1 MVLKALELQGFK
13 SFPDKT
19 VLEFDRGMTAV
30 VGPNGSGKSNISD
43 AVRWVLGEQSTK
55 NLRGSKMEDVI
66 FGGTKKRR
74 ALGYAEVTLR
84 LDNSDGSLPYD
95 KKEISVTRRYFRSGE
110 SEYRINGE
118 QVRLKDINELFMD
131 TGLGRDGYS
140 MVSQG
145 KVADMVSSKSTGRRD
160 MLEEA
165 AGISHFRYRRQDAMR
180 RLDRAEE
187 NLVRLRDILSELES
201 RVGPLK
207 TQSEKAQKFLVLA
220 EQKKQLEISLWLYNI
235 DNLKQKLQEQEQKIE
250 VSGAQYHDAEESL
263 QKIEADTEVASNA
276 VRDITLQIDEIRRAA
291 SGDEEQIAER
301 NANIAVA
308 ENTIELNA
316 QTVERLTKD
325 QTAQTES
332 QAETRVLMEAS
343 RGEIAK
349 LEAQIAEKQIEMEA
363 IAKRSEEFRAAISTQ
378 ENAQDSNARELS
390 ELAAKLSEARIRK
403 SAAETAMEEVRDRT
417 ARAESSAGD
426 RRALHL
432 SLSNEVV
439 KAKQYLDTCKEAVT
453 SLQNSIQGYEL
464 RRQKRDERLA
474 EKREAFEAL
483 RRESEQKSGRV
494 RMLEDLEKNMEGYAG
509 AVKAVMREARRGTL
523 RGIHGPL
530 SQLISVP
537 DRYSVAIETALG
549 GAVQF
554 LVVDNENNAKL
565 AIQYLK
571 QNRVGRAT
579 FLPISAIRGKTL
591 QETGL
596 DDAFGYIDIASNLV
610 EADPSYDNIIR
621 AQLARTVVVEDM
633 DAAVALGRRYKN
645 RFKIVTLDGQVIN
658 AGGSMTGGAR
668 VRNAGL
674 MARSGE
680 IEALRREAKQLAEK
694 MATAETE
701 FDRARAEAENSAAEL
716 EAVQA
721 DLINANEEQVRAES
735 ALELAES
742 QLSTVGTAL
751 EELEAE
757 QATANERIAELQKQ
771 SDAAEADEKCL
782 EAEVN
787 AVEQKADDASGRME
801 EIRKSYDDASAAT
814 VELNLAILSLTKDLE
829 AHKDTIRRYEE
840 TVADAD
846 DKGRALVEE
855 ISGIEAENDRLRAQ
869 IAAWNEE
876 LAALKAMGD
885 NSREQI
891 EALVKKR
898 EASQADT
905 EKLRHLERNKTA
917 ERERISGELARLEER
932 KANMLRD
939 YDDTVNKL
947 FDEYELTRRE
957 AAEVAPPTED
967 PTDTRGALSEVRQK
981 IKSLGSVNV
990 GAIEEYKEVSERYE
1004 FLSDQV
1010 GDVEKSRKELLDLIQ
1025 ELTGNMAKQFSE
1037 QFNRINQAFGTT
1049 FTELFGGG
1057 NASLVLEDDTDI
1069 LECPISI
1076 EVQPPGKNVQNIDLL
1091 SGGEK
1096 GLAAIA
1102 LLFSIL
1108 KVTPAPFCIFDEV
1121 EAALDDVN
1129 VSRFAQYVR
1138 RMTDNTQF
1146 ILITHRRGTME
1157 EADIMYGVTMQEE
1170 GISKLLSLRTA
1181 EMAKE
1186 LGLKE

>member
-66 FGGTKKRR
+66 FGGTDKRR
-74 ALGYAEVTLR
+74 ALGFAEVTLR

-95 KKEISVTRRYFRSGE
+95 KKEVSVTRRYFRSGE

-187 NLVRLRDILSELES
+187 NLVRLRDILAELES

-235 DNLKQKLQEQEQKIE
+235 DNLKQKLLEQEHKIE
-250 VSGAQYHDAEESL
+250 VSGMQYKEAEEAL
-263 QKIEADTEVASNA
+263 AKIEADSEAAAEAARN
-276 VRDITLQIDEIRRAA
+276 ITLQIEEIRLAA
-291 SGDEEQIAER
+291 SGNEEQIAEL

-308 ENTIELNA
+308 QNTIELNEQSIERFRQA
-316 QTVERLTKD
+316 QQES
-325 QTAQTES
+325 AES
-332 QAETRVLMEAS
+332 QAETKGLIAEAEK
-343 RGEIAK
+343 EIEA
-349 LEAQIAEKQIEMEA
+349 LQAQIAEKEAEMKA
-363 IAKRSEEFRAAISTQ
+363 IADRSEEFRAAISQQ
-378 ENAQDSNARELS
+378 EDAKDSHAEELS
-390 ELAAKLSEARIRK
+390 DLAAKLSDALIRK
-403 SAAETAMEEVRDRT
+403 SAAETAIEEVRDRT
-417 ARAESSAGD
+417 ARAEESAGE
-426 RRALHL
+426 RRTLHL
-432 SLSNEVV
+432 NLSTEVE
-439 KAKQYLDTCKEAVT
+439 KAKKHLETCNEAVT
-453 SLQNSIQGYEL
+453 SLQNSISGYEL
-464 RRQKRDERLA
+464 RQQKRDEKLA
-474 EKREAFEAL
+474 QKQEAFEAL

-523 RGIHGPL
+523 KGIHGPL
-530 SQLISVP
+530 SQLIQVP
-537 DRYSVAIETALG
+537 DKYSVAIETALG
-549 GAVQF
+549 AAVQF
-554 LVVDNENNAKL
+554 LVVDNENNAKQ

-571 QNRVGRAT
+571 NSRGGRAT
-579 FLPISAIRGKTL
+579 FLPISAIRGRTL
-591 QETGL
+591 QENGL
-596 DDAFGYIDIASNLV
+596 DDCFGYIDIASNLV
-610 EADPSYDNIIR
+610 SADRKYEDIIS

-633 DAAVALGRRYKN
+633 DAAVS
-645 RFKIVTLDGQVIN
+645 I
-658 AGGSMTGGAR
+658 GSR
-668 VRNAGL
+668 VKNAGL

-680 IEALRREAKQLAEK
+680 IENLRKEAEKLAEK
-694 MATAETE
+694 MAA
-701 FDRARAEAENSAAEL
+701 AEAEFDKAKAEAANAGAEL

-742 QLSTVGTAL
+742 QLATVGTAL
-751 EELEAE
+751 QEIEEE
-757 QATANERIAELQKQ
+757 QATANERIAELQKE
-771 SDAAEADEKCL
+771 AAEA
-782 EAEVN
+782 EAEAKDLDAQVK
-787 AVEQKADDASGRME
+787 AVEQKADDATGRME
-801 EIRKSYDDASAAT
+801 EIRKSFEEASAAT
-814 VELNLAILSLTKDLE
+814 VDLNYTILSLTKDVE
-829 AHKDTIRRYEE
+829 AHRETIRHYEE
-840 TVADAD
+840 TTAASDE
-846 DKGRALVEE
+846 RTRSLEEE
-855 ISGIEAENDRLRAQ
+855 ISGIVAENEKLQAQ
-869 IAAWNEE
+869 IAELNEQVTG
-876 LAALKAMGD
+876 LKAKGD
-885 NSREQI
+885 TSREQI
-891 EALVKKR
+891 DELTRKR
-898 EASQADT
+898 EEAQAEG
-905 EKLRHLERNKTA
+905 EKLRHLERNKAT
-917 ERERISGELARLEER
+917 EREQVSGELARLEER

-947 FDEYELTRRE
+947 YDEYELTRRE
-957 AAEVAPPTED
+957 AAEVAQPTED
-967 PTDTRGALSEVRQK
+967 PTGTRGTLTEVRQK
-981 IKSLGSVNV
+981 IKALGSVNV

-1010 GDVEKSRKELLDLIQ
+1010 GDVERSRKELLDLIA

-1037 QFNRINQAFGTT
+1037 QFARINKAFGST

-1057 NASLVLEDDTDI
+1057 KAALVLEDESDI
-1069 LECPISI
+1069 LESPISI

-1096 GLAAIA
+1096 GLSAIA
-1102 LLFSIL
+1102 LLFAIL

-1129 VSRFAQYVR
+1129 VARFAQYVR
-1138 RMTDNTQF
+1138 NMTDNTQF

-1170 GISKLLSLRTA
+1170 GVSKLLSLRTA
-1181 EMAKE
+1181 DMAKE
-1186 LGLKE
+1186 LGLN

>member
-66 FGGTKKRR
+66 FGGTDKRR

-84 LDNSDGSLPYD
+84 LDNADGSLPYD
-95 KKEISVTRRYFRSGE
+95 KKEVSVTRRYFRSGE

-145 KVADMVSSKSTGRRD
+145 KVADMVSSRSSGRRD

-165 AGISHFRYRRQDAMR
+165 AGISHFRYRRQDAIR

-187 NLVRLRDILSELES
+187 NLVRLRDILGELES

-235 DNLKQKLQEQEQKIE
+235 DNLKTKLQEQEHKIE
-250 VSGAQYHDAEESL
+250 VSQSQYHDAEEAL
-263 QKIEADTEVASNA
+263 AKIEADTEAANEA
-276 VRDITLQIDEIRRAA
+276 VRTITLKIEEIRLAA

-308 ENTIELNA
+308 ENTIELNE
-316 QTVERLTKD
+316 QTIERLSQDK
-325 QTAQTES
+325 QSQTES
-332 QAETRVLMEAS
+332 QAENRALIEEANE
-343 RGEIAK
+343 EIAK
-349 LEAQIAEKQIEMEA
+349 LQAQIAEKQAEMEG
-363 IAKRSEEFRAAISTQ
+363 IAKRSEEFQEAISKQ
-378 ENAQDSNARELS
+378 EDAQGTHAQELS
-390 ELAAKLSEARIRK
+390 ELAAKLSDARIRK
-403 SAAETAMEEVRDRT
+403 SAAETAIEEVKDRT
-417 ARAESSAGD
+417 ARAEESAGE
-426 RRALHL
+426 RRTLHL
-432 SLSNEVV
+432 NLSTEVE
-439 KAKQYLDTCKEAVT
+439 KAKKHLETCNEAVT
-453 SLQNSIQGYEL
+453 SLQNSINGYEL
-464 RRQKRDERLA
+464 RQQKRDERLA
-474 EKREAFEAL
+474 EKQEAFEAL

-523 RGIHGPL
+523 NGIHGPL
-530 SQLISVP
+530 SQLITVP
-537 DRYSVAIETALG
+537 DKYSVAIETALG

-554 LVVDNENNAKL
+554 LVVDNENHAKQ

-571 QNRVGRAT
+571 NTRGGRAT

-591 QETGL
+591 QENGL
-596 DDAFGYIDIASNLV
+596 DDCFGYIDIAANLV
-610 EADPSYDNIIR
+610 KADKKYADIIS
-621 AQLARTVVVEDM
+621 AQLSRTVVVEDM
-633 DAAVALGRRYKN
+633 DAAVSLGRKYKN

-658 AGGSMTGGAR
+658 AGGSMTGGSR
-668 VRNAGL
+668 VKNAGL

-680 IEALRREAKQLAEK
+680 IENLRKEAEKLAEK
-694 MATAETE
+694 MAA
-701 FDRARAEAENSAAEL
+701 AEAEFDKAKAEAANAGAEL

-751 EELEAE
+751 EEIEAE
-757 QATANERIAELQKQ
+757 QATANERIAELKKEME
-771 SDAAEADEKCL
+771 AAEKEEKEL
-782 EAEVN
+782 EEEVN
-787 AVEQKADDASGRME
+787 AVERKADDASGRME
-801 EIRKSYDDASAAT
+801 EIRKSFDDASAAT
-814 VELNLAILSLTKDLE
+814 VELNYAILGLTKDME

-846 DKGRALVEE
+846 DKGRALEEE
-855 ISGIEAENDRLRAQ
+855 IAGIEAENEKLREQ
-869 IAAWNEE
+869 IATLNEE
-876 LAALKAMGD
+876 VAALKAKGD
-885 NSREQI
+885 TSREQI
-891 EALVKKR
+891 DALATER
-898 EASQADT
+898 EKSQADS
-905 EKLRHLERNKTA
+905 ENLRHLERNKTT
-917 ERERISGELARLEER
+917 EREQISGELARLEER
-932 KANMLRD
+932 KAGMLRD

-957 AAEVAPPTED
+957 AAEVAAPTED
-967 PTDTRGALSEVRQK
+967 PTETRGALTEVRQS
-981 IKSLGSVNV
+981 IKALGSVNV

-1004 FLSDQV
+1004 FLSEQV
-1010 GDVEKSRKELLDLIQ
+1010 GDVERSRKELLDLIE
-1025 ELTGNMAKQFSE
+1025 ELTGNMSKQFAE
-1037 QFNRINQAFGTT
+1037 QFARINKAFGST

-1057 NASLVLEDDTDI
+1057 KAALILEDESDI
-1069 LECPISI
+1069 LESPISI

-1096 GLAAIA
+1096 GLSAIA
-1102 LLFSIL
+1102 LLFAIL

-1129 VSRFAQYVR
+1129 VARFAQYVR
-1138 RMTDNTQF
+1138 NMTDNTQF

-1170 GISKLLSLRTA
+1170 GVSKLLSLRTA
-1181 EMAKE
+1181 DMAKE
-1186 LGLKE
+1186 LGLN